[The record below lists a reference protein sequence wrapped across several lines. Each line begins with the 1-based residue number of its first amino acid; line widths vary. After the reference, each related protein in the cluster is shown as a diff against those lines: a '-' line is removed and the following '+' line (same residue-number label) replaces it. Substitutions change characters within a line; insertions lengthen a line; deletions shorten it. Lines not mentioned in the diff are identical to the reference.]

1 MSETI
6 PFAERRLDVI
16 IVAFFLINLLFVSY
30 LIDIEQLVI
39 ANPYHFTYPLWP
51 PRPVVDAV
59 HWWGRNFDP
68 LLMARPVFFKVTIWL
83 DNLLYG
89 PYYAVAIYAFIK
101 GKEWIRLP
109 SLIYAVSMLSGVIM
123 ILSEEA
129 FGHYKTPHLALV
141 VAANASWII
150 FPLLILVR
158 LGLNEHPF
166 TRSSTHTQT
175 TAAATSGAEARP

>member
-1 MSETI
+1 MVETI
-6 PFAERRLDVI
+6 PLSQRRIDIV
-16 IVAFFLINLLFVSY
+16 IVAFFLVNLLFVSY
-30 LIDIEQLVI
+30 LIDTEQLVI

-51 PRPVVDAV
+51 PRPIIDAV
-59 HWWGRNFDP
+59 HWWGSNFDP

-89 PYYAVAIYAFIK
+89 PFYLVATYTFLK

-109 SLIYAVSMLSGVIM
+109 SILWAVSMMSGVIM

-129 FGHYKTPHLALV
+129 FGQYRTTHLAVV

-150 FPLLILVR
+150 FPLLILFR

-166 TRSSTHTQT
+166 TRRVALPQ
-175 TAAATSGAEARP
+175 AESRRAEIV